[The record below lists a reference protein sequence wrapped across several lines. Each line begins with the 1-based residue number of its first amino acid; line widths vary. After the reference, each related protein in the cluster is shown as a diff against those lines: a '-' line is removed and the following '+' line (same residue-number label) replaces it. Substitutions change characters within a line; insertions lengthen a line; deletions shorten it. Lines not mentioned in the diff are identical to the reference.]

1 MTILTEID
9 RNLAKA
15 DSLFEAEQVILN
27 GVLRLGQ
34 VMMQNFDAKLYG
46 GIGSNLEVLDTG

>member
-15 DSLFEAEQVILN
+15 DSLFETEQVILN

-46 GIGSNLEVLDTG
+46 GIGSKLEVLDTG

>member
-9 RNLAKA
+9 CNLAKA

-46 GIGSNLEVLDTG
+46 GIGSKLEVLDTG